1 MPDYMVP
8 FSKAR
13 AYYVKGDAEKTNYY
27 LSELQ
32 RYKDLPEKI
41 QKIAKQKQYQ

>member
-1 MPDYMVP
+1 MSDYMVP

-13 AYYVKGDAEKTNYY
+13 AYYVKGDAEKTDYY
-27 LSELQ
+27 LSGLQ
-32 RYKDLPEKI
+32 SYKDLPEKI